1 MKKVITLLAAV
12 FTVFIV
18 FTGCGDEKSFEE
30 RLNDAVGETGA
41 SEPESNSQEYAD
53 DNAPQGNEEVQ
64 REPVTLNY
72 AWGCNQCSKVLYQE
86 EEPNIQNCPV
96 GYTYNGGS
104 GSTHN
109 WKNYGEQ
116 GNDYYSCEFCGLNVQ
131 VSGSPNNGGQYCN
144 AHEYGQALTSEHH
157 WVK

>member
-1 MKKVITLLAAV
+1 MTIFGAIAIVSFILTSCGGGGSQEPAA
-12 FTVFIV
+12 T
-18 FTGCGDEKSFEE
+18 SEE
-30 RLNDAVGETGA
+30 PAATSEDLDNSSDNSSSNQ
-41 SEPESNSQEYAD
+41 SEPTPTIN
-53 DNAPQGNEEVQ
+53 V
-64 REPVTLNY
+64 
-72 AWGCNQCSKVLYQE
+72 WGCNQCSKVLYQHD
-86 EEPNIQNCPV
+86 EPDNNNCPV

-131 VSGSPNNGGQYCN
+131 VNGSPNNGGQNCN
-144 AHEYGQALTSEHH
+144 SHEYGQALTSDHH